1 MGFQDFS
8 FPGSSRSVAQGSCA
22 TPSEAAGVPQA
33 QSPGGFGSAMA
44 MAPGWAAV
52 GRVCSAGLRIEPA
65 AAGAPA
71 CWRGEGGWAEIS
83 AGCVALCLQGASRG
97 VKI

>member
-71 CWRGEGGWAEIS
+71 GGQGVGDGLRFQPVVLPCACRGHPGG
-83 AGCVALCLQGASRG
+83 
-97 VKI
+97 